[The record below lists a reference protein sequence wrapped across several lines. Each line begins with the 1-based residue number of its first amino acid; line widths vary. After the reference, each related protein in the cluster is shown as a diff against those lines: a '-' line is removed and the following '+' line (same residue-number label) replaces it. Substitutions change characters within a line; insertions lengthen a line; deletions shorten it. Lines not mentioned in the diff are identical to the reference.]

1 MIFLGS
7 KPQKDQSICSR
18 SYDSSVAKL
27 GVRLQSLCLQKLLC
41 GSERSLVAVNTK
53 YSQHS
58 FFFFMLEHCLSM
70 ESSYILVFV
79 INDGMTE
86 PGFRI

>member
-58 FFFFMLEHCLSM
+58 FFFFLCWSIVSLWKVATS
-70 ESSYILVFV
+70 
-79 INDGMTE
+79 
-86 PGFRI
+86 